1 MTGVYLE
8 GRSWL
13 HCLPAWVKLVCLAAM
28 SMLLFP
34 VTDLT
39 LLAGALAGTL
49 SIYASLGR
57 SALAALTALR
67 PVFFLLVCLLLFH
80 VVLGSLATGLVMLLR
95 LVCLVLLAS
104 IVSLT
109 TRLDDMIDALAP
121 VLRPA
126 ELVGLSRRRLALA
139 IALVL
144 RFAPQLAGAGRQLG
158 EAYRAR
164 TGRRGGLRLVAP
176 LALQALN
183 TADHVAEA
191 IAARGGVDP
200 RPVDPAPLTR
210 RPM

>member
-13 HCLPAWVKLVCLAAM
+13 HRLPAWVKLVCLAVM

-80 VVLGSLATGLVMLLR
+80 LVLGSLATGLVMLLR

-144 RFAPQLAGAGRQLG
+144 RFAPQLAAAGGQLG
-158 EAYRAR
+158 AAYRAR